1 MSRDFD
7 STLVFLERKLSRS
20 VCGLIIGCLLLG
32 LAHMYVTPPGGV
44 VNHGQGY
51 LDLTNNPFL
60 FQNGSALQNRILTPL
75 IGHYVLPTISSDSF
89 IYFVNGIGALLLAA
103 IYVAGRREDLPPF
116 TAMLG
121 ASIMAFS
128 APVLFFVHFAGYT
141 DITSYLL
148 TFLAI
153 LTVRCRILWMVFLG
167 LSLLN
172 HERNFFNYP
181 WFLVFYYLRNQ
192 RSILK
197 TLAAA
202 VLMALSVAPWLWY
215 VTLTASYK
223 PPEYSISYYLSL
235 NPLSMLALTAAN
247 FYTGFFQAFKLF
259 WAIPAY
265 ALIQLAHRRQ
275 FSEIFLYVLIVM
287 SACAQLCLAHDTS
300 RLISSAFPVVWL
312 GFLTL
317 AKHGDAALV
326 RRALSHLFFIN
337 LFVPQYYVGQ
347 HVEIRFY
354 SVPWS
359 WFLQKHFG
367 INTWKN

>member
-1 MSRDFD
+1 
-7 STLVFLERKLSRS
+7 
-20 VCGLIIGCLLLG
+20 
-32 LAHMYVTPPGGV
+32 
-44 VNHGQGY
+44 
-51 LDLTNNPFL
+51 
-60 FQNGSALQNRILTPL
+60 
-75 IGHYVLPTISSDSF
+75 
-89 IYFVNGIGALLLAA
+89 VNGIGALFLAA
-103 IYVAGRREDLPPF
+103 IYVAARREDLPPF

-128 APVLFFVHFAGYT
+128 VPVLFFVHFAGYT

-153 LTVRCRILWMVFLG
+153 LTVRCRVAWAAFLA

-181 WFLVFYYLRNQ
+181 WFLLFYHLRNQ

-197 TLAAA
+197 TAAA
-202 VLMALSVAPWLWY
+202 IVLMALSVAPWLWY

-223 PPEYSISYYLSL
+223 PTQYSVSYYLSL
-235 NPLSMLALTAAN
+235 NPLGMLNLTAAR

-265 ALIQLAHRRQ
+265 ALIQLARRRQ

-287 SACAQLCLAHDTS
+287 SACAQLCFAHDTS
-300 RLISSAFPVVWL
+300 RLLSSAFPVVWF

-317 AKHGDAALV
+317 AKDGNAALV
-326 RRALSHLFFIN
+326 RRAFLHLFIIN

-347 HVEIRFY
+347 KTEIRFY
-354 SVPWS
+354 SMPSS
-359 WFLQKHFG
+359 WFLLKYFG